1 MPAATAFHLAPD
13 EAQVWYCW
21 TDECLMDGRA
31 ELYRSLLSAE
41 ESARLERFRFEHLK
55 REFLV
60 TRALCRL
67 TLSRYAPVHPA
78 AWRFAAN
85 RYGRPEVAMPGLDL
99 PLRFNLSNAR
109 SLVACVVTRTAD
121 AGVDVEEMDRPGET
135 VAIADQYFSKSEVDG
150 LRRLP
155 AAQQRQRFF
164 ELWTLKESYIKARG
178 LGLSIP
184 LEQFSFE
191 LQETIGIS
199 FDARL
204 QDRADDWHFELHWP
218 SRRHVLAVGLRRG
231 CSRTVRVRV
240 RHTVP
245 GGAREVPGKG
255 SWPGVQGAPTHI
267 NRATHIR

>member
-1 MPAATAFHLAPD
+1 MYVPVAADLHLAPD

-67 TLSRYAPVHPA
+67 TLSRYSAVHPA

-85 RYGRPEVAMPGLDL
+85 HYGRPEIDMPGLDL

-121 AGVDVEEMDRPGET
+121 AGVDVEEVDRPGET
-135 VAIADQYFSKSEVDG
+135 VAIADQYFSSSEVAG

-155 AAQQRQRFF
+155 AARQRQRFF

-178 LGLSIP
+178 MGLSIP
-184 LEQFSFE
+184 LEQFSFD
-191 LQETIGIS
+191 LDQAICIS
-199 FDARL
+199 FDSGL
-204 QDRADDWHFELHWP
+204 QDRADDWHFELHCP
-218 SRRHVLAVGLRRG
+218 SGRHVLAVGLRRG
-231 CSRTVRVRV
+231 SSHAARVRV

-245 GGAREVPGKG
+245 GRV
-255 SWPGVQGAPTHI
+255 T
-267 NRATHIR
+267 